1 METIDRRTTGIR
13 ELDRV
18 LGGGLVLGSVTLLG
32 GDPGIGK
39 STLLLQACVDPSGA
53 MLYVSGEE
61 SMRCDGVFR
70 DTG

>member
-1 METIDRRTTGIR
+1 MTGLD

-39 STLLLQACVDPSGA
+39 STMLLQAGDALSRVDA
-53 MLYVSGEE
+53 DAL
-61 SMRCDGVFR
+61 RHR
-70 DTG
+70 